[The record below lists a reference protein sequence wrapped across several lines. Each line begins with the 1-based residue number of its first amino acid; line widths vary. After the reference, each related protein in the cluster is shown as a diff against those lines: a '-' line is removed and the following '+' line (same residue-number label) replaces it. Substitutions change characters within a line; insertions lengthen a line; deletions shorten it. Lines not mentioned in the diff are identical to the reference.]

1 MPIPRNLEVVKT
13 ESYEIDNYDY
23 HLAIIVDGKVE
34 FVLGCNE
41 LLASALAAPHEIVSI
56 EENQLSVGDSYPTP

>member
-1 MPIPRNLEVVKT
+1 MPTPRNIEVVKT

-34 FVLGCNE
+34 FIMGCNE
-41 LLASALAAPHEIVSI
+41 LLASVLVAPHQVVSI
-56 EENQLSVGDSYPTP
+56 EENDLSVGESYVTP